1 MSIFTVLLLEAF
13 APQILP
19 HFFFRLLIIAVT
31 ILLLRHQLTRNRKTL
46 KTASKNRKALF
57 DPTLEVLRKQREKA
71 IREWSAGVRRSGGN
85 RVTEMHVRN
94 VNNRRLAG
102 KILR

>member
-13 APQILP
+13 TPQILP
-19 HFFFRLLIIAVT
+19 YFFFWLLIIAVT
-31 ILLLRHQLTRNRKTL
+31 ALFLRHQLTRNRKIL

-57 DPTLEVLRKQREKA
+57 DPTQEVLRTQREKA
-71 IREWSAGVRRSGGN
+71 LREWSAGVRRSGSH

-94 VNNRRLAG
+94 VNNRRHIG
-102 KILR
+102 KIGR